1 MKQQLSQHQLTEL
14 LDVCEKLLLCTGWQ
28 ITGVYSH
35 LSSIHVNK
43 HYNTT
48 RTTSTLLHCCV
59 KGALL
64 LCKSLMHVDSFP
76 AHQTVRYDET

>member
-35 LSSIHVNK
+35 LSSIHGNK

-48 RTTSTLLHCCV
+48 RTTSTLL
-59 KGALL
+59 
-64 LCKSLMHVDSFP
+64 
-76 AHQTVRYDET
+76 Q

>member
-14 LDVCEKLLLCTGWQ
+14 LDGHEKLCTGRQ

-35 LSSIHVNK
+35 LSSIHVSK